1 MTFEIEHG
9 VPMPKL
15 RNKYPFEHMAVGDS
29 FFVSDEEAEEM
40 GIGKTTI
47 SSAASYAGK
56 RLNVIFITKAAEKEG
71 VKGIRVWRDE

>member
-15 RNKYPFEHMAVGDS
+15 RSEYQFEDMAVGDS
-29 FFVSDEEAEEM
+29 FFVSDEDAEEM

-47 SSAASYAGK
+47 SSAASYAGRTLHVK
-56 RLNVIFITKAAEKEG
+56 FITKAAEKEG